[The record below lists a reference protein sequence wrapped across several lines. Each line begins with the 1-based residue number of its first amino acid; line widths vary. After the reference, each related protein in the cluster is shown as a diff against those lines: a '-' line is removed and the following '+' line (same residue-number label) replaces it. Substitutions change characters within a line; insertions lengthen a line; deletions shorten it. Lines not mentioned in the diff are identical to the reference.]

1 MLWNAAQ
8 TLPWHWSAALD
19 EAQDVEA
26 TIHLIQHGLG
36 LASGDN
42 LATLGTP
49 LAGKS
54 VALDDLAAFLQQG
67 IRPPQIITEADIAA
81 GRTLFVQQ
89 GCNRCHGGPTWTT
102 SALPGL
108 AGTLDADGDGM
119 INSVLHDVGT
129 TNPRDVRGK
138 EGFDVPS
145 LLGVGLTAPYFH
157 DGSAASLEELLGT
170 GHPVPQGNVS
180 LLEAAQIAEL
190 IRFLHSIGPESE
202 PLPIP

>member
-1 MLWNAAQ
+1 M
-8 TLPWHWSAALD
+8 
-19 EAQDVEA
+19 
-26 TIHLIQHGLG
+26 IQHGLG

-54 VALDDLAAFLQQG
+54 AALDDLAAFLQQG
-67 IRPPQIITEADIAA
+67 IRPPQIARAADVAA
-81 GRTLFVQQ
+81 GRTLFAQQ
-89 GCNRCHGGPTWTT
+89 GCHRCHGGATWTT
-102 SALPGL
+102 SALPGK

-119 INSVLHDVGT
+119 INNLLHDVGT
-129 TNPRDVRGK
+129 DNERDVRGK

-157 DGSAASLEELLGT
+157 DGSAASLAELLRA
-170 GHPVPQGNVS
+170 GHPALPENLS
-180 LLEAAQIAEL
+180 PLEPAQIAEL
-190 IRFLHSIGPESE
+190 IRFLRSIGLESE